1 MYSLSHYSCSH
12 IPAANLC
19 LYVNLVSGHQQ
30 VCLPPLPGHPPH
42 RLGPADNHEIVP
54 KDWIEKGKKSQQNGD
69 QHFLKFCLG
78 LLWTHAPHCHLCQ
91 PWISYQCDL
100 WFWAT
105 RTWMWVVS
113 GADSAADSVC
123 GPVPALRRLS
133 VNNSPRPVQLNSWR
147 LQKRRRQ
154 RRDLSV
160 NFLEQ
165 QCELL
170 CKKS

>member
-1 MYSLSHYSCSH
+1 MLSIKPLIAVKIRKDQNINFERSSYFEGIGKVKIAPFFLAFNCPDPKKTMYSLSHYSCSH

-91 PWISYQCDL
+91 P
-100 WFWAT
+100 
-105 RTWMWVVS
+105 
-113 GADSAADSVC
+113 
-123 GPVPALRRLS
+123 
-133 VNNSPRPVQLNSWR
+133 
-147 LQKRRRQ
+147 
-154 RRDLSV
+154 
-160 NFLEQ
+160 
-165 QCELL
+165 
-170 CKKS
+170 